1 MSSPTHS
8 DVEEKLNSED
18 EFEQSLATSK
28 RAKQKKET
36 KKEKVFKRLI
46 DEKTGLKKIRSK
58 FSGQKYETG
67 NAAKNMKKVIEK
79 YEEWCKISFPESSFD
94 VNLKTFESF
103 SKTIQP
109 FVLEIEESDLIEK
122 YPED

>member
-18 EFEQSLATSK
+18 EFEQSLTTSK

-36 KKEKVFKRLI
+36 KKEKVFKRLT
-46 DEKTGLKKIRSK
+46 DEKTGLKKIRNK
-58 FSGQKYETG
+58 FVGQKYETG
-67 NAAKNMKKVIEK
+67 NAAKNIKKVLGK

-109 FVLEIEESDLIEK
+109 YVLEIEESNLIEK
-122 YPED
+122 FPEV